1 MYQCNFEQFHKSR
14 LKNTERTV
22 QNYSHSNTATKGP
35 VRIEVGGG
43 RGGGGGW
50 RRKWGVPKFFKGV
63 GGGS

>member
-14 LKNTERTV
+14 LKNTERIV

-43 RGGGGGW
+43 GGGGGEN
-50 RRKWGVPKFFKGV
+50 GGPEIFKGV
-63 GGGS
+63 GEGS